1 MSWSHV
7 LRTCKSPLFGLNSLC
22 RSPVTNV
29 LRPIGC
35 RQLFT
40 PSVLGLDGYLSSR
53 EKIQIQ
59 FSSMTG
65 KFQDR
70 MREVLQ
76 SEKNNTIFTED
87 LKNAAH
93 LAEANTN
100 DIELVLEMAKKF
112 NKQNSGLRF
121 GTFVFGPVVMRMLHH
136 LDCPDVAIQALKSEE
151 LDGFF
156 DQLASYQL
164 ALDLL
169 YEKERYED
177 VIDVFRDLQNKRL
190 QGTKFPKNC
199 FMIAIAACYKMNSEE
214 SLRTVL
220 EFVKEA
226 EESGISINRRCLIF
240 VAALAQRQNHP
251 HITLE
256 YLAKA
261 RNVSHIALRNL
272 RILALV
278 ETSRLEEAL
287 PILRAVV
294 QIDIPDNS
302 RPGKKS
308 YVLRETVEAVEAAVQ
323 KTNDKELIAEFKHL
337 HRSLEENR
345 HITENSLDKYVTEPI
360 DIYKSNENKQDK
372 AMLAASFNRNSK
384 NKRRPQKY
392 AQNRKGLLERE

>member
-7 LRTCKSPLFGLNSLC
+7 LRTCNSSLFGFNTLC
-22 RSPVTNV
+22 RSPVANI
-29 LRPIGC
+29 LRPVGY

-40 PSVLGLDGYLSSR
+40 PSVLGLDGYLSAR

-59 FSSMTG
+59 FSNMTG

-70 MREVLQ
+70 MREVLL

-93 LAEANTN
+93 LAEANTD
-100 DIELVLEMAKKF
+100 DIELVLDMAKKF

-156 DQLASYQL
+156 DQLASYQIV
-164 ALDLL
+164 LDLL

-177 VIDVFRDLQNKRL
+177 VIDVFRNLQNKRL

-199 FMIAIAACYKMNSEE
+199 FMIVIATCYKMNSQE
-214 SLRTVL
+214 SLKMVL
-220 EFVKEA
+220 DFMKEA
-226 EESGISINRRCLIF
+226 EESGISVNRRCLIF
-240 VAALAQRQNHP
+240 IAALALRQNHP
-251 HITLE
+251 HISLE

-261 RNVSHIALRNL
+261 RNVSHIAIRNL

-278 ETSRLEEAL
+278 DTSRIEETL
-287 PILRAVV
+287 PILRGVV
-294 QIDIPDNS
+294 QIDIPDNR

-308 YVLRETVEAVEAAVQ
+308 HIFRETIEAVEAAVQ
-323 KTNDKELIAEFKHL
+323 KSNDKELIGEFKHL
-337 HRSLEENR
+337 LRSLEENH
-345 HITENSLDKYVTEPI
+345 HITENNLDRYVTEPI
-360 DIYKSNENKQDK
+360 DIFKSNEKQDK
-372 AMLAASFNRNSK
+372 AMLAASFYRNSRT
-384 NKRRPQKY
+384 KRHPQKY
-392 AQNRKGLLERE
+392 TQNRKGLMERE

>member
-1 MSWSHV
+1 
-7 LRTCKSPLFGLNSLC
+7 
-22 RSPVTNV
+22 
-29 LRPIGC
+29 
-35 RQLFT
+35 
-40 PSVLGLDGYLSSR
+40 
-53 EKIQIQ
+53 
-59 FSSMTG
+59 MTG

-70 MREVLQ
+70 MREVLE

-93 LAEANTN
+93 LAEANTD

-156 DQLASYQL
+156 DQLASYQIV
-164 ALDLL
+164 LDLL

-199 FMIAIAACYKMNSEE
+199 FMIVIATCYKMNSQE

-220 EFVKEA
+220 DFMKEA
-226 EESGISINRRCLIF
+226 EESGISVNRRCLIF
-240 VAALAQRQNHP
+240 IAALALRQNHP
-251 HITLE
+251 HISLE

-261 RNVSHIALRNL
+261 RNVSHVAIRNL

-278 ETSRLEEAL
+278 ETSRVEETL
-287 PILRAVV
+287 PILRGVV

-302 RPGKKS
+302 KPGKKS
-308 YVLRETVEAVEAAVQ
+308 YILRETIEAVEAAVQ
-323 KTNDKELIAEFKHL
+323 KTSDKELIAEFKHL
-337 HRSLEENR
+337 LRSLEENH
-345 HITENSLDKYVTEPI
+345 HITENSLDRYITEPI
-360 DIYKSNENKQDK
+360 DVFKSNEKQDK
-372 AMLAASFNRNSK
+372 AMLAASFYRNSK
-384 NKRRPQKY
+384 TKRHPQKY
-392 AQNRKGLLERE
+392 AQNRKGLMERE